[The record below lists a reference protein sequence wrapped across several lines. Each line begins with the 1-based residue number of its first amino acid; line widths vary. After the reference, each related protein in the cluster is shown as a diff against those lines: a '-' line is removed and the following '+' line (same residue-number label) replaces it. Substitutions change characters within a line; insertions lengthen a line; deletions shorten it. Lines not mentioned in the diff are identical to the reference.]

1 MATTPSLDN
10 LDVEIWSQLN
20 AGLMSALPSILLG
33 LFFVVCAFVAVWLG
47 KRIIRKMQFGDQ
59 ARQRVLRAWAEVETY
74 VASGDD
80 VHLRMAVI
88 QADAVLDMA
97 LQAKSFSGRTLND
110 RLNFAIH
117 KYRNLKKVRWAHGLR
132 NTLAHEPLK
141 PLSRRDGIGAIGSF
155 RSALKELG
163 AL

>member
-10 LDVEIWSQLN
+10 LQVEIWSKLSDS
-20 AGLMSALPSILLG
+20 LMVALPSILLG
-33 LFFVVCAFVAVWLG
+33 LFFVACAFAAVWFG

-59 ARQRVLRAWAEVETY
+59 ARQRVLQAWAEVERY
-74 VASGDD
+74 VEQGDD

-97 LQAKSFSGRTLND
+97 LQAKSFPGRTLND

-117 KYRNLKKVRWAHGLR
+117 KYHNLKKVRWAHGLR

-141 PLSRRDGIGAIGSF
+141 PLSRRDGLGAIGAF

>member
-1 MATTPSLDN
+1 MVNSPSLDN
-10 LDVEIWSQLN
+10 LHIEIWSKLSDS
-20 AGLMSALPSILLG
+20 LMVALPSILLG

-59 ARQRVLRAWAEVETY
+59 ARQRVLQAWAEVETY
-74 VASGDD
+74 VQNGDD

-97 LQAKSFSGRTLND
+97 LQAKSFPGRTLND

-132 NTLAHEPLK
+132 NTLAHEPIK
-141 PLSRRDGIGAIGSF
+141 PLSRRDGMGAISSF
-155 RSALKELG
+155 RAALKELG